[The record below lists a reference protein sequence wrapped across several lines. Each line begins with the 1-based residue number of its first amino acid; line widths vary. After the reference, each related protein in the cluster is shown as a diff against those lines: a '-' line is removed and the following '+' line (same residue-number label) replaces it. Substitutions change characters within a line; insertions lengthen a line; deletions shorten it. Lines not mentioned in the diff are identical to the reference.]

1 MSWTVVEY
9 DKTYDISSFDCGV
22 ELLNVYLKTQM
33 SQDLRKNLTVP
44 VLAINADNKVIG
56 FYTLS
61 GGSISFSEF
70 PENLQKKVG
79 RYPVPI
85 SRIGRLAVDITMKG
99 QGLGEE
105 LLMHAIDRA
114 RDVGQLQGTRAII
127 VDAKDA
133 IAENFYLK
141 YGFQKLTNDSKRSSL
156 FLIL

>member
-1 MSWTVVEY
+1 MTWTIVEFDEHY
-9 DKTYDISSFDCGV
+9 DRSNFDCGV
-22 ELLNVYLKTQM
+22 SLLNVYLKTQM
-33 SQDLRKNLTVP
+33 SQDLNKKLSVP
-44 VLAINADNKVIG
+44 ILAINSLKKIVG

-61 GGSISFSEF
+61 GGSISFKEF
-70 PENLQKKVG
+70 PESHKNKVG

-85 SRIGRLAVDITMKG
+85 SRIGRLAVDLSMKG

-114 RDVGQLQGTRAII
+114 RAVGKIQGTRAII

-133 IAENFYLK
+133 NAESFYLK
-141 YGFQKLTNDSKRSSL
+141 YGFEWLKTDGARTSL